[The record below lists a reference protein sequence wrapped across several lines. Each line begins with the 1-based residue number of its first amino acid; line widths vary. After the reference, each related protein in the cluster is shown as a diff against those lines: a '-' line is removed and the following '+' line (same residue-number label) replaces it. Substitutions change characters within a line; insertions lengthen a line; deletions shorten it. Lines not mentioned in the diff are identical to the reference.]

1 MTSKL
6 DRLPR
11 TLVRLQGLAVFL
23 AAVGLYLHVGYSVVL
38 LVALVLAPDLSMLG
52 YLAGP
57 RAGAVA
63 YDAVHTSALPI
74 VLGAVG
80 LVAEADLAVQ
90 SALIWLAHIGV
101 DRFAGYGLK
110 YPTSFKDTHIG
121 RL

>member
-1 MTSKL
+1 MV
-6 DRLPR
+6 DRLPH
-11 TLVRLQGLAVFL
+11 TLIRLEGLALFVAAL
-23 AAVGLYLHVGYSVVL
+23 ALYLHADYSVLL
-38 LVALVLAPDLSMLG
+38 LVALALAPDLSLLA

-57 RAGAVA
+57 RAGAVV

-80 LVAEADLAVQ
+80 LVAEADVAVQ
-90 SALIWLAHIGV
+90 VALIWLAHIGV